1 MLAKDAV
8 ESDSKISISMLE
20 LIEADD
26 FPNMPAE
33 VYLRGF
39 VKEILLLFGVNALV
53 DLESYLRAY
62 RVARAR
68 A

>member
-1 MLAKDAV
+1 
-8 ESDSKISISMLE
+8 MLE

-26 FPNMPAE
+26 FRNMPAE

-39 VKEILLLFGVNALV
+39 IKELLQIFGVNALV

-62 RVARAR
+62 QVARDR